1 VRILVNGE
9 FREAPTGQT
18 VAELLEELGLQ
29 PRYLAVERN
38 RVLIPRRKHSECKLA
53 EGDEVEIVTLVGGG

>member
-1 VRILVNGE
+1 MRILVNGE

-38 RVLIPRRKHSECKLA
+38 RVLIPRKKHSECRLA

>member
-1 VRILVNGE
+1 MRILVNGE